1 MREFNQEETVKKIL
15 PSAFDKVGQN
25 PFADN
30 IDIMPWLDS
39 LTENALYKSLLDCA
53 EAVDLK

>member
-15 PSAFDKVGQN
+15 PSAFDIVGQN

-30 IDIMPWLDS
+30 LDIIPWLDS

-53 EAVDLK
+53 KAVDLK